1 MYDIDFLSIPLFT
14 GLDRV
19 DVARLVPS
27 LVRLEVKSGE
37 VIIRQGEICESLYI
51 LISGTIRKT
60 NKQND
65 GIMMDISLRG
75 NGECIGIES
84 LLFDAPSSATAV
96 AEEPSILLQLKKY
109 RFDSIIGKHP
119 SIGLHLANV
128 LAKRHIP
135 HLVPN
140 LNTATQVSHH
150 VTLKSHSIFS
160 LFHGLKEHPLAIL
173 AVVGLLGM
181 LFTQGMML
189 IGLTSSQAN
198 VSGILFGAT
207 VLWGIDV
214 FSYHVVAIA
223 LPVIAVVCGI
233 ASPVKAFSGF
243 SNPSWFL
250 VLGVFALT
258 AAVSKTG
265 LMYRLIL
272 MSSKWFPKGYC
283 GQVFAIAFAGL
294 LLTPVIPSSN
304 GRASLAGP
312 LVQTLCETLK
322 ARRDSGTA
330 VGLSMGALLGFGH
343 MSSLFMNGT
352 ATCLLG
358 LSLLPSRIAHSIS
371 WGQWLYYAIPLGL
384 SFFLLCYLAI
394 IFLYRSTKDTEIDF
408 NTIDSQLKT
417 LGSFTSSERV
427 SVFVIAGTLIA
438 FITQP
443 WHGIQ
448 SAWIAMTGLLI
459 LVVKN
464 VLSEKNIR
472 DDIDWNFMLS
482 FGAILGFGAIIN
494 DSNLADLIAK
504 NLSPY
509 YAFLMNKP
517 FMFLTF
523 IAIFTTLIRFV
534 LPLPAAQLVAI
545 LPSVPVG
552 LSMGIHPFIIAQVV
566 MISCNPWFFPYQNSI
581 YINFQQSSEGR
592 MFSHHSVRMFSL
604 WQLFAIVAA
613 IGISIVYWSKIGLI
627 GT

>member
-1 MYDIDFLSIPLFT
+1 MTEIDFLSIPLFT

-27 LVRLEVKSGE
+27 LVRMEVQSGE
-37 VIIRQGEICESLYI
+37 VIIRQGEMCESLYI
-51 LISGTIRKT
+51 IISGTIRKT
-60 NKQND
+60 NTQDD
-65 GIMMDISLRG
+65 GIEMGGSLRG
-75 NGECIGIES
+75 NGECLGIES
-84 LLFDAPSSATAV
+84 LLFDAPSSATVV
-96 AEEPSILLQLKKY
+96 AEELSIILQLKKY
-109 RFDSIIGKHP
+109 RFDAIISKHP
-119 SIGLHLANV
+119 SIGLHLAHV
-128 LAKRHIP
+128 LAKRHLPQLESNPDTTADTP
-135 HLVPN
+135 H
-140 LNTATQVSHH
+140 A
-150 VTLKSHSIFS
+150 VTLKSRSIFS

-173 AVVGLLGM
+173 GVVTLLSIIFTHVLMQSGM
-181 LFTQGMML
+181 
-189 IGLTSSQAN
+189 TSSQAH

-207 VLWGIDV
+207 VIWGLDI

-233 ASPVKAFSGF
+233 TSPGKAFSGY
-243 SNPSWFL
+243 SSSSWFL

-265 LMYRLIL
+265 LMYRLVL
-272 MSSKWFPKGYC
+272 MSSKWFPKEYC

-322 ARRDSGTA
+322 ARKDSGTA

-352 ATCLLG
+352 ATCLLA
-358 LSLLPSRIAHSIS
+358 LSLLPTSIAHFIS
-371 WGQWLYYAIPLGL
+371 WGQWFYYAIPLGI

-394 IFLYRSTKDTEIDF
+394 ILLYRSTKDAEIDF

-417 LGSFTSSERV
+417 LGKFTASERI
-427 SVFVIAGTLIA
+427 SLFVIVGSLVA

-443 WHGIQ
+443 WHGIR
-448 SAWIAMTGLLI
+448 SAWIAMTGLLV
-459 LVVKN
+459 LVIKN
-464 VLSEKNIR
+464 VLTEKNIR

-482 FGAILGFGAIIN
+482 FGAIIGFGTVIN
-494 DSNLADLIAK
+494 DTNLADLVAK
-504 NLSPY
+504 DLAPY
-509 YAFLMNKP
+509 YSFMMNRPFL
-517 FMFLTF
+517 FLSF
-523 IAIFTTLIRFV
+523 IALFTTVIRFV

-552 LSMGIHPFIIAQVV
+552 MAMGIHPFIVAQVV

-581 YINFQQSSEGR
+581 YINFQQSSEER

-604 WQLFAIVAA
+604 WQVVAIVAA
-613 IGISIVYWSKIGLI
+613 IGISILYWSRIGLI

>member
-1 MYDIDFLSIPLFT
+1 MTEIDFLAIPLFN

-27 LVRLEVKSGE
+27 LVRLEVQSGE
-37 VIIRQGEICESLYI
+37 VIIRQGEMCESLYI
-51 LISGTIRKT
+51 IISGTIRKT
-60 NKQND
+60 NRHID
-65 GIMMDISLRG
+65 GMERAEALRG

-84 LLFDAPSSATAV
+84 LLLDSPSSATAV
-96 AEEPSILLQLKKY
+96 AEEPSTLLQLKKY
-109 RFDSIIGKHP
+109 RFDAIIDKHP

-128 LAKRHIP
+128 LAKRHLP
-135 HLVPN
+135 HSESNP
-140 LNTATQVSHH
+140 TPDAEVSHI
-150 VTLKSHSIFS
+150 VTLNSQSIFS
-160 LFHGLKEHPLAIL
+160 IFHGLKEHPLAIL
-173 AVVGLLGM
+173 SAVTLLSLLLTYGLSMLGM
-181 LFTQGMML
+181 
-189 IGLTSSQAN
+189 TSGQAH

-207 VLWGIDV
+207 VLWGIDI
-214 FSYHVVAIA
+214 FSYHAVAIA

-233 ASPVKAFSGF
+233 TTPVKAFSGF
-243 SNPSWFL
+243 SSSSWFL

-265 LMYRLIL
+265 LMYRLVL
-272 MSSKWFPKGYC
+272 MSSKWFPKGYY

-322 ARRDSGTA
+322 ARKDSGTA

-358 LSLLPSRIAHSIS
+358 LSLLPSRVAQSIS
-371 WGQWLYYAIPLGL
+371 WGQWFYFAIPLSI

-394 IFLYRSTKDTEIDF
+394 IFLYRSTKDSEIDF

-417 LGSFTSSERV
+417 LGKFTSSERV
-427 SVFVIAGTLIA
+427 SLFVIAGSLVA
-438 FITQP
+438 FITQD
-443 WHGIQ
+443 WHGIH
-448 SAWIAMTGLLI
+448 SAWIAMVGLLI
-459 LVVKN
+459 LVIKN
-464 VLSEKNIR
+464 VLTEKNIR

-482 FGAILGFGAIIN
+482 FGAIIGFGTVIN
-494 DSNLADLIAK
+494 DTNLADLVAK

-509 YAFLMNKP
+509 YSFMMHKP
-517 FMFLTF
+517 FIFLSF
-523 IAIFTTLIRFV
+523 IAVFTTVIRFV

-552 LSMGIHPFIIAQVV
+552 ISMGIHPFIIAQVV

-592 MFSHHSVRMFSL
+592 MFSHQVVRMFSV

-613 IGISIVYWSKIGLI
+613 IGISIFYWSKIGLI
-627 GT
+627 E